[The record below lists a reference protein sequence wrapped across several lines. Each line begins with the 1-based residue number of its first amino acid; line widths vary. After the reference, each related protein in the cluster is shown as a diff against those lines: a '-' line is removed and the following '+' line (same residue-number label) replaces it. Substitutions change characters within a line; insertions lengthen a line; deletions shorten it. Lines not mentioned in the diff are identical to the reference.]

1 MTLKL
6 NGTNSEAAP
15 AYAGDD
21 ADTGLQCGTNQL
33 KLVTGGSAR
42 ATVDSTGQLLV
53 GTSTSPA
60 GVGGYGRLSPLVVQ
74 GYTGGSTAGG
84 YMSLQRGETAS
95 GISSND
101 EIGILNFNESDGFT
115 FAQIRCFAD
124 GTAGSSDYPGR
135 LSFYTTADAASG
147 PTERIRIDSSGTLKL
162 VSSGGIDF
170 SGIQTNASG
179 MTSETLDSYEEGTW
193 SPDIE
198 NRTST
203 APSIQ
208 EGQYRKIGSQVFA
221 YFHVNITGTLTSSST
236 NMRITGLP
244 FPAKSG
250 GSVYGV
256 VSSMHMNNSFNVA
269 NTEAFLNGLVPPA
282 SSYVDVYFNQGSSM
296 ISFPISRFGGGNIL
310 GCIIYFVA

>member
-6 NGTNSEAAP
+6 NGTNSVAAP

-179 MTSETLDSYEEGTW
+179 MTSETLDSYEEGSWTPAL
-193 SPDIE
+193 SAGGTI
-198 NRTST
+198 TT
-203 APSIQ
+203 LQHAT
-208 EGQYRKIGSQVFA
+208 YTKIGRL
-221 YFHVNITGTLTSSST
+221 VNVSWYWSASSLGTGTEEY
-236 NMRITGLP
+236 RISGLP
-244 FPAKSG
+244 FPVKVG
-250 GSVYGV
+250 YGFGNIGYSAGTNIDV
-256 VSSMHMNNSFNVA
+256 WRPLFALNNSYIYFHRTDGSGATKKN
-269 NTEAFLNGLVPPA
+269 NQA
-282 SSYVDVYFNQGSSM
+282 STVVL
-296 ISFPISRFGGGNIL
+296 GGGT
-310 GCIIYFVA
+310 YVTDS